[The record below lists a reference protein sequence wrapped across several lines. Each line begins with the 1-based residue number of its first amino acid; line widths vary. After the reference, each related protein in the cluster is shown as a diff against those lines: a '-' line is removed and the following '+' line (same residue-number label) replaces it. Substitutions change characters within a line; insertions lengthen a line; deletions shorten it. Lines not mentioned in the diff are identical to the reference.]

1 MISLSFLIL
10 SLFIVGCSSEQT
22 HNEFLEKAEQIVF
35 EQPDSVVRMLAPRLY
50 DTKMNEADQALYGL
64 LYTEAL
70 HRSGLLTEADSL
82 IIFSRKY
89 YKERDDQEHLSRAL
103 LHHAIILYKQKQ
115 THEAVLTM
123 KQAEYMA
130 KDLDKPAFKW
140 YLYSVLGDV
149 NDNVGNYTQTLRY
162 YKQALQEARQYKK
175 DEWIVQT
182 LNNIA
187 TTFDLLS
194 QNDSLKYYT
203 DLAKPYAPKTGGDIR
218 ATYLVNKASYLMS
231 LAKYKEAKHLL
242 VESMSYA
249 PTDRASKLLADIYM
263 KEGDMEA
270 AAQQWYR
277 LINSF
282 SPDVSIQ
289 SYRLLIQY
297 LSRKGDTKNIA
308 EYSQRL
314 NHVYHSL
321 YERSDAAGII
331 DLQSQYDEQ
340 QKERQQYRLTIFML
354 SAIIIL
360 IIAAIIIIRYGRHRI
375 DILNARFVESQ
386 QQYKLTRSELT
397 KMRKQ
402 KEREQRENSHQMK
415 EIVSRLHASANKGRP
430 ASDDDVNALAQLSF
444 AQKPELREL
453 LSSLNSKE
461 QMVCLLTIQS
471 FLPTEIATLTIST
484 PQGITNIRVRLLKKL
499 FDETGGAKDFDN
511 AIKSYNGRDLMH

>member
-1 MISLSFLIL
+1 MISLAFLVL
-10 SLFIVGCSSEQT
+10 SLIMVGCSSEQP
-22 HNEFLEKAEQIVF
+22 HNEFLAKAEQMVY
-35 EQPDSVVRMLAPRLY
+35 EQPDSVVRMLAPRMY

-89 YKERDDQEHLSRAL
+89 YKEKGDQEHLSRAL

-162 YKQALQEARQYKK
+162 YKQALAEARQYKK
-175 DEWIVQT
+175 DEWIVQA

-187 TTFDLLS
+187 ATFDLLGKS
-194 QNDSLKYYT
+194 DSLKYYT

-218 ATYLVNKASYLMS
+218 ATYLVNKASYLMG
-231 LAKYKEAKHLL
+231 LAKYKEAKRLL
-242 VESMSYA
+242 AESMSYA

-270 AAQQWYR
+270 AAQQWYW

-282 SPDVSIQ
+282 STDVSIQ

-297 LSRKGDTKNIA
+297 LSLKGDTKNVA

-314 NHVYHSL
+314 NQVYQSL

-331 DLQSQYDEQ
+331 DLQTQYDEQ
-340 QKERQQYRLTIFML
+340 LKERRQYRTTIAL
-354 SAIIIL
+354 L
-360 IIAAIIIIRYGRHRI
+360 AAIILLAIVATFIIRYSRRRI
-375 DILNARFVESQ
+375 DLLNTRFVESQ
-386 QQYKLTRSELT
+386 QKYDLTRSELT
-397 KMRKQ
+397 RMRHQ
-402 KEREQRENSHQMK
+402 KEREQRENSQQLK
-415 EIVSRLHASANKGRP
+415 TVIARLHSMADRGRV
-430 ASDDDVNALAQLSF
+430 ADDEDITTLAQLSY
-444 AQKPELREL
+444 AISPALQSL
-453 LSSLNSKE
+453 LSVLSTRE
-461 QMVCLLTIQS
+461 QTICLLIRHHFQ
-471 FLPTEIATLTIST
+471 PTEIATLTIST
-484 PQGITNIRVRLLKKL
+484 PQTITNTRVRLLKKL
-499 FDETGGAKDFDN
+499 FNQSGGAKDFDA
-511 AIKSYNGRDLMH
+511 AIKAVN